1 LDVLRRFIHPG
12 GNGLVTTGPAWGR
25 APVNRASVYNAV
37 RYIREENPMG
47 MTSVRVPDDMLSRL
61 ESTAAR
67 LRRSKG
73 WIINDALRE
82 YLEREERRV
91 QRLAE
96 TRQALGEVDAG
107 DLVEGDEVLAW
118 LDSWGVPD
126 EHEAPR

>member
-1 LDVLRRFIHPG
+1 
-12 GNGLVTTGPAWGR
+12 
-25 APVNRASVYNAV
+25 
-37 RYIREENPMG
+37 MG

-82 YLEREERRV
+82 YLEREERHI
-91 QRLAE
+91 QRLEE

-118 LDSWGVPD
+118 LDSWGAPD
-126 EHEAPR
+126 EREAPR

>member
-1 LDVLRRFIHPG
+1 
-12 GNGLVTTGPAWGR
+12 
-25 APVNRASVYNAV
+25 
-37 RYIREENPMG
+37 MG

-82 YLEREERRV
+82 YLEREERRI
-91 QRLAE
+91 QRLEE
-96 TRQALGEVDAG
+96 TRQALDEVDAG

-118 LDSWGVPD
+118 LDSWGAPD
-126 EHEAPR
+126 EFEAPR